1 MLDSN
6 RGTKENK
13 ISDKGI
19 VECVCRGECDF
30 RLNSQ
35 ERPTEEILPEERP
48 EGSEEREPVPG
59 RILGRMFGGR
69 PAAKRP

>member
-1 MLDSN
+1 M
-6 RGTKENK
+6 
-13 ISDKGI
+13 
-19 VECVCRGECDF
+19 ECVCRGECDF

-35 ERPTEEILPEERP
+35 ERPAEDILPEEKP

-69 PAAKRP
+69 PAVKRP